1 MTETP
6 IVETYPETRDTP
18 HGKVY
23 RPKSWLVQGLF
34 LMLAFFGGPALG
46 ELTGRSLGGVSE
58 NAQIFLYLPFVAIFF
73 LGYGLWS
80 ARLHAIA
87 FDGIGRGVLKALFML
102 LIRRKKPESLK
113 DVMPSPETLEKMAV
127 QAQKAGWSF
136 LVMAVPVALVA
147 GLVALFFETEASAFT
162 AALLVAGGCIFWGWV
177 MGLFAR
183 RGYLPIMQDG
193 A

>member
-1 MTETP
+1 MAETP
-6 IVETYPETRDTP
+6 IAETYPESRDTP

-34 LMLAFFGGPALG
+34 LVLAFFGGPALG
-46 ELTGRSLGGVSE
+46 EVTGRMLGGVSE

-87 FDGIGRGVLKALFML
+87 FDGIGRGILKALFML
-102 LIRRKKPESLK
+102 LIRRKKPEGLQ
-113 DVMPSPETLEKMAV
+113 DVMPSAEKLEKMAA

-147 GLVALFFETEASAFT
+147 ALVALFFETEASAF
-162 AALLVAGGCIFWGWV
+162 AAASMVGGTCLLWGWV
-177 MGLFAR
+177 MGLLAR
-183 RGYLPIMQDG
+183 RGYLPIMQEG
-193 A
+193 G